1 MFLIGNIFVA
11 LLLLFINKETL
22 ANNSRLPSS
31 DSNNQRVSTLRIFE
45 GRIPGGTRVFLKE
58 YFSEGQQFGKIEQ
71 SVSRKLSSRWNDL
84 IFSIRNGSSEA
95 SLDSEPPFSVL
106 LGCMRPDESFEGK
119 EFRSVWARRFPS
131 VPFPQ
136 RGSLWLVFKWDDASF
151 KNFKR
156 FPILPQIGMNEIVYI
171 IIIIEK

>member
-1 MFLIGNIFVA
+1 M
-11 LLLLFINKETL
+11 
-22 ANNSRLPSS
+22 PSS

-71 SVSRKLSSRWNDL
+71 SVSRKLSSRWNDI
-84 IFSIRNGSSEA
+84 IFSIKNGSSEA
-95 SLDSEPPFSVL
+95 SLDSDPPFPVL

-131 VPFPQ
+131 IPFPQ
-136 RGSLWLVFKWDDASF
+136 RGSLWLIFKWDDASF

-156 FPILPQIGMNEIVYI
+156 FPILPQIGMNKVVD
-171 IIIIEK
+171 IIIIEKI